1 MQRLLLTLCFSI
13 LFAAN
18 PAAYAADL
26 TITVNNVKSDKGQI
40 RITLYN
46 QSAKWLKLGYKRVLA
61 PAATGTVSAVFS
73 NLPSG
78 EYAVA
83 LFHDED
89 SDEKMAKNL
98 IGIPTEPVGFS
109 NDARGT
115 FGPPA
120 FDAVKLNLEQDNKT
134 ISITLF

>member
-1 MQRLLLTLCFSI
+1 MLRLLLASCFTMLLATSTTVH
-13 LFAAN
+13 
-18 PAAYAADL
+18 AADL
-26 TITVNNVKSDKGQI
+26 TITVNNVKTDKGQI

-46 QSAKWLKLGYKRVLA
+46 KAENWLKLGHKRVLA
-61 PAATGTVSAVFS
+61 PAAAGTVTAVFP

-78 EYAVA
+78 DYAIA
-83 LFHDED
+83 LYHDENN
-89 SDEKMAKNL
+89 DEKMAKNL

-115 FGPPA
+115 FGPPG

-134 ISITLF
+134 IAISLF